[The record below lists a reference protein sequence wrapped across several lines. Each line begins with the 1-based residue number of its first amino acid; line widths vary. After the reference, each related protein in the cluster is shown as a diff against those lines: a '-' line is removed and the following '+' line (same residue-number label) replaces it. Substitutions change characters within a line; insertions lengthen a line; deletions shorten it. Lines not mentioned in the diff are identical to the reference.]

1 MSSCSYSCQCPD
13 NIYNL
18 QVPGAA
24 SAGARPVVVLQNV
37 QVSEVS
43 SNRDF
48 MATVLLFTA
57 TFIVGTSST
66 RTSHSRCATS
76 GMLSSAGFQRR

>member
-1 MSSCSYSCQCPD
+1 MSSCSYSCQRPD
-13 NIYNL
+13 NISNL

-43 SNRDF
+43 SNRGF
-48 MATVLLFTA
+48 IATVLLFTA